1 MKKKKILLTLGIA
14 AMMGLAGCG
23 ETPAPS
29 PSTPEDPPVV
39 VVDPVVTG
47 ISISAEGGATSV
59 ELGKTLKFTAEV
71 SGEGDFNKQYTF
83 SVDKEDIATISNEG
97 VLTPKAEGSVRVTA
111 TASGDTSMKASL
123 DIAVNEVA
131 KIEIKDVV
139 KDKRQHVVGKITA
152 LTTRSFV
159 VDDGTGA
166 VLVFTKTAPE
176 GYAIGDV
183 VSVAGVVTEYHNN
196 LQFPETSVIKKT
208 EGTIE
213 NTTIAS
219 PTAITAAS
227 YDEMAETLTALKP
240 VSFWGTIFKEG
251 DYLAVKVEDGST
263 HLIEPTD
270 VPDSI
275 SLVVGTAYNITGYLA
290 PYYEKYS
297 YNGLFVTSATVK
309 PIPVTSLTVNSAG
322 GATSMG
328 LNETLQ
334 MSVTV
339 APEKATNKAVTWSV
353 DKTDVATID
362 ENGLLTSVA
371 AGTVV
376 VTATAKD
383 GSGVT
388 GTKSIEV
395 LQFKDPVVSL
405 TLGTAPTETILGD
418 GDIDVTVTVAGESS
432 TSNFNPAYSATSS
445 DTEVAT
451 VTATETGIK
460 ITPVAAGTVTVTVKT
475 TGTNASGEQLTKT
488 ISLTVLGEPRVKQM
502 TVSEA
507 MNWRPT
513 DLSATYT
520 DKSQL
525 VEITG
530 VCDYT
535 NVGNNY
541 FYISDGQG
549 GSVQGFKLFSDGE
562 FAYDTASHEYS
573 FTKGGEATAIKTDLN
588 MKGKEIT
595 IKGTLCYYKNASS
608 GAITMEVTNGTF
620 TVGEAATPTIIDAT
634 KDTEGGSYEI
644 QAEGLAFDSTVTINN
659 IAAEAGYKLG
669 SVVIDQAYTI
679 YNPKSFTDNGDGTSK
694 ITFKA
699 CNYNK
704 VEVNFVPD
712 DGLAAKTVAE
722 AVTIAES
729 LQLLNNRNPISGY
742 VRVTGVLDSIADL
755 AKGNFVLRDTAD
767 NTKAITAYGVSALK
781 DLLDAGQ
788 AGIGYKVTLDVQIQ
802 NYGGTLELVNAVN
815 VTADSDGIAGYT
827 ITKGD
832 AENGEIASIKIGENE
847 VTGPVAPGTV
857 VTVTLLPD
865 SGYKTSGLHADNS
878 AVVTA
883 DSNNVNV
890 FTVKIYGDTT
900 LTPSFVSDDTKVASL
915 AYAAGQGTGN
925 LGTVSDGTKLT
936 YSGDN
941 PLKNTDA
948 ATAFGLDS
956 TIFLV
961 TGAKNSTSNFP
972 GVNNNGYIAL
982 YGKKDTNAG
991 DGASMTISLKNTTQ
1005 YTINSIKVNFS
1016 TTASMGVLAVYGS
1029 DYGGANPQEI
1039 AMTDEDSYEYTIN
1052 DTAVTLKNVV
1062 TANTN
1067 QIKISSI
1074 VISYTKLS

>member
-23 ETPAPS
+23 ET
-29 PSTPEDPPVV
+29 STDPQTPVDPPVV

-47 ISISAEGGATSV
+47 ITLKAEGDKTAMDIGT
-59 ELGKTLKFTAEV
+59 TLKFTATV
-71 SGEGDFNKQYTF
+71 TGEGDFNKQYTITANNDD
-83 SVDKEDIATISNEG
+83 VATMSNEG
-97 VLTPKAEGSVRVTA
+97 VLTAKAEGKVIVTA
-111 TASGDTSMKASL
+111 TSVGDPTKKATL
-123 DIAVNEVA
+123 EITVNEVA
-131 KIEIKDVV
+131 KIDIKDVV

-196 LQFPETSVIKKT
+196 LQFPDNSVIKKT

-270 VPDSI
+270 IPDSI

-309 PIPVTSLTVNSAG
+309 PIPVTSITVGSAG

-334 MSVTV
+334 MSVTI
-339 APEKATNKAVTWSV
+339 APEKATNKGVTWSV
-353 DKTDVATID
+353 DKEDVATID
-362 ENGLLTSVA
+362 ENGLLTSKT

-383 GSGVT
+383 GSGVS

-405 TLGTAPTETILGD
+405 TLGEAPSETILGD
-418 GDIDVTVTVAGESS
+418 ADIDVTVTVAGESS
-432 TSNFNPAYSATSS
+432 TSNFNPAYTATSS
-445 DTEVAT
+445 DEQVAK

-460 ITPVAAGTVTVTVKT
+460 IHAVAAGPVTITVKT
-475 TGTNASGEQLTKT
+475 TGTNAAGEQLTKT
-488 ISLTVLGEPRVKQM
+488 VDLTVLGEPKVKKM

-513 DLSATYT
+513 DPSSTYT

-535 NVGNNY
+535 NVSKNF
-541 FYISDGQG
+541 FYISDDEG
-549 GSVQGFKLFSDGE
+549 GSIEGYKLFSDGE

-595 IKGTLCYYKNASS
+595 IKGTLCYYKDAST
-608 GAITMEVTNGTF
+608 GAITMEVTDGTF
-620 TVGEAATPTIIDAT
+620 TVGEVAVPTIVDAT

-659 IAAEAGYKLG
+659 IAAEVGYKLG

-722 AVTIAES
+722 AVAIGES
-729 LQLLNNRNPISGY
+729 LQLLNNRNPI
-742 VRVTGVLDSIADL
+742 R
-755 AKGNFVLRDTAD
+755 F
-767 NTKAITAYGVSALK
+767 
-781 DLLDAGQ
+781 
-788 AGIGYKVTLDVQIQ
+788 
-802 NYGGTLELVNAVN
+802 
-815 VTADSDGIAGYT
+815 
-827 ITKGD
+827 
-832 AENGEIASIKIGENE
+832 
-847 VTGPVAPGTV
+847 
-857 VTVTLLPD
+857 
-865 SGYKTSGLHADNS
+865 HC
-878 AVVTA
+878 
-883 DSNNVNV
+883 
-890 FTVKIYGDTT
+890 
-900 LTPSFVSDDTKVASL
+900 
-915 AYAAGQGTGN
+915 
-925 LGTVSDGTKLT
+925 
-936 YSGDN
+936 
-941 PLKNTDA
+941 
-948 ATAFGLDS
+948 
-956 TIFLV
+956 
-961 TGAKNSTSNFP
+961 
-972 GVNNNGYIAL
+972 
-982 YGKKDTNAG
+982 
-991 DGASMTISLKNTTQ
+991 
-1005 YTINSIKVNFS
+1005 
-1016 TTASMGVLAVYGS
+1016 
-1029 DYGGANPQEI
+1029 
-1039 AMTDEDSYEYTIN
+1039 
-1052 DTAVTLKNVV
+1052 
-1062 TANTN
+1062 
-1067 QIKISSI
+1067 
-1074 VISYTKLS
+1074 